1 VTQQT
6 ELIIT
11 PATWLNQKD
20 KFATTPANL
29 LNLVGWYGSTHALAM
44 WRKAAEFLAV
54 FQAEHIPGFDPQ
66 VERWEP
72 SFAAVEAEVLA
83 TASVIIMRLENKELL
98 NGSLGSIAEIG
109 RPRPYDSI

>member
-11 PATWLNQKD
+11 PATWPSQKD